1 MTFHEHFVIAI
12 LTVDETPMHN
22 YLTTIYH
29 MMLHQGEGCSMF
41 MLSFMREI
49 AYINAMTKMI
59 NQSPAADPNVHGL
72 YISRLCTNI
81 LDVRCA

>member
-1 MTFHEHFVIAI
+1 
-12 LTVDETPMHN
+12 
-22 YLTTIYH
+22 
-29 MMLHQGEGCSMF
+29 MF

-49 AYINAMTKMI
+49 AYIKAMTEMI

-81 LDVRCA
+81 LDVRCALFINLILQQVNAPYLNDAIHVADYPVGVVVVDCPVEW